1 MLSAARLLHVRAEPC
16 ISLQARLERGKVLRT
31 VRTMFGELKVQLR
44 NES

>member
-1 MLSAARLLHVRAEPC
+1 MLSAARLLYGPKLASQVENEVNFVE
-16 ISLQARLERGKVLRT
+16 S